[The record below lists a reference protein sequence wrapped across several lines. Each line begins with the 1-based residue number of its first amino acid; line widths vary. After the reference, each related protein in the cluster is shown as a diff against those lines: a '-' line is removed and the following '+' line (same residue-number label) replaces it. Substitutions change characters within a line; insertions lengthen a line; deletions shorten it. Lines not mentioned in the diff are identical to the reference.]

1 MSKTQYSCFFNK
13 TLNWLVCGSM
23 SRSKEEFD
31 DAARQPCRTVI
42 PDPNLYKSGSMS
54 RCGCSKTRPWF
65 GNISRS
71 ETCGHFSVC
80 LACPKKCGLWDV
92 HPLRFESLRPIVPH
106 LPKFESKII
115 TCVNFLISTI
125 AAHGAAFF
133 WSNKRQTDYGL
144 SKTSA
149 PKPAKKMRCIGMY
162 RNVQLHW
169 FSSYTCI
176 TPFFRVIHV

>member
-23 SRSKEEFD
+23 SRGKEEFD

-92 HPLRFESLRPIVPH
+92 LPLPFESLRPIVPH
-106 LPKFESKII
+106 LPNFESQII
-115 TCVNFLISTI
+115 AYVNCLISTI

-133 WSNKRQTDYGL
+133 GQTKAKKNYGL
-144 SKTSA
+144 SKTFA
-149 PKPAKKMRCIGMY
+149 PKPTRTMKCIGMY
-162 RNVQLHW
+162 RNV
-169 FSSYTCI
+169 
-176 TPFFRVIHV
+176 

>member
-1 MSKTQYSCFFNK
+1 MFWAYFWNSVENTDSCFFNK

-54 RCGCSKTRPWF
+54 CCGCSKTRPWF
-65 GNISRS
+65 GNTSRS

-80 LACPKKCGLWDV
+80 LTCPKKCGLWDV

-106 LPKFESKII
+106 LPNFESQII
-115 TCVNFLISTI
+115 TYVNCLISTI

-133 WSNKRQTDYGL
+133 GQT
-144 SKTSA
+144 K
-149 PKPAKKMRCIGMY
+149 AKKTMDFQKPLPQNLGERW
-162 RNVQLHW
+162 NV
-169 FSSYTCI
+169 
-176 TPFFRVIHV
+176 